1 MHTFRAKWD
10 NPPLR
15 QTPLRAIP
23 TMMQL
28 DRILQ
33 SQGFGSRKEC
43 RKLVRDGEVT
53 IAGETVTDPFA
64 EYDENGLVFEIGEWE
79 WEYSEKVYIALYKP
93 AGYEC
98 SHKPKH
104 NESVYTLL
112 PEPLI
117 ARDVQSVGRLDV
129 DTTGLLLLSDDGQF
143 IHAISNAKKQV
154 TKSYRATTNQPVR
167 DAEIA
172 ALLAGVQLD
181 DEPEP
186 VHALEAR
193 KRGEREIELVID
205 LGKYHLVKRMI
216 AAAGNHV
223 DALHRYAVG
232 GLSLENGSLPE
243 LAPEDWC
250 YLRPKH
256 LELLGYQP

>member
-1 MHTFRAKWD
+1 M
-10 NPPLR
+10 R
-15 QTPLRAIP
+15 QLPVIEGIFGP
-23 TMMQL
+23 TLMQL

-43 RKLVRDGEVT
+43 RKLVRDGAVK
-53 IAGETVTDPFA
+53 IAGEVVTDPFA
-64 EYDENGLVFEIGEWE
+64 EYDETGLIFEIGEWE
-79 WEYSEKVYIALYKP
+79 WEYSEKVYVALCKP

-104 NESVYTLL
+104 NESVYYLL

-117 ARDVQSVGRLDV
+117 ERGVQSVGRLDV
-129 DTTGLLLLSDDGQF
+129 DTTGLLLFSDDGQF

-154 TKSYRATTNQPVR
+154 TKGYRATTNQPVR
-167 DAEIA
+167 DEEIE
-172 ALLAGVQLD
+172 ALLAGVQLI

-186 VHALEAR
+186 VAALEAR
-193 KRGEREIELVID
+193 KVGDHQIELVID
-205 LGKYHLVKRMI
+205 HGKYHLVKRMI

-223 DALHRYAVG
+223 DALHRFAVG
-232 GLSLENGSLPE
+232 GLSLEDGSLPE

-256 LELLGYQP
+256 LALLGYQP